1 MTLKRVCLVPKM
13 SGVGGMVSF
22 QAKLAGGLAAL
33 GIETCFDLAD
43 KPYQAVLVIGGT
55 RNLAGL
61 WRARREGIPVVQR
74 LNGMNWL
81 HRLRQTGWRHYLRS
95 EYGNLLLS
103 FIRRRLATRI
113 VYQSNF
119 SRQWWERRYGK
130 TRIPWQVVYN
140 GVDLSAYSPA
150 GAHNRPE
157 GRWRILL
164 VEGSLG
170 GGYESGL
177 ETAVQMAEK
186 MRIDY
191 GQPLEVQVV
200 GRASPALQAAW
211 QGRTRFPLI
220 FKGLLS
226 REAIPEV
233 DRSAQILFAADI
245 NAACPNSVIEALAC
259 GLPVVSFD
267 TGALPELVQG
277 AAGIIVPYGGDPW
290 KLDAPDIG
298 ALARA
303 AARGL
308 PRPGALPF
316 GGAAESR
323 RGFWVGPHGGR
334 LSPGV
339 GRMKFGSRIFWKV
352 RERG

>member
-22 QAKLAGGLAAL
+22 QAKMAGGLAER
-33 GIETCFDLAD
+33 GIDTCCSLED

-55 RNLAGL
+55 RSLAGL

-130 TRIPWQVVYN
+130 TPIPWQVVYN

-150 GAHNRPE
+150 GTHSRPE
-157 GRWRILL
+157 GLWRILL
-164 VEGSLG
+164 VEGRLG

-186 MRIDY
+186 MRIDFS
-191 GQPLEVQVV
+191 QQIEVQVV

-211 QGRTRFPLI
+211 QGRTRFSLI
-220 FKGLLS
+220 FKGLLP
-226 REAIPEV
+226 RDAIPEV
-233 DRSAQILFAADI
+233 DRSAQVLFAADI

-259 GLPVVSFD
+259 GLPGIAFD
-267 TGALPELVQG
+267 TGALPELVTPQSG
-277 AAGIIVPYGGDPW
+277 RVVSYGGNPWRLDP
-290 KLDAPDIG
+290 PDIPG
-298 ALARA
+298 LARA
-303 AARGL
+303 VVEVLKNHAEFRFAARKHAEQVFGL
-308 PRPGALPF
+308 DQMVDWYLHVLL
-316 GGAAESR
+316 ES
-323 RGFWVGPHGGR
+323 
-334 LSPGV
+334 
-339 GRMKFGSRIFWKV
+339 
-352 RERG
+352 

>member
-22 QAKLAGGLAAL
+22 QAKLAGGLAER
-33 GIETCFDLAD
+33 GIETCCSLED

-55 RNLAGL
+55 RSLAGL
-61 WRARREGIPVVQR
+61 RRARRDGIPVVQR
-74 LNGMNWL
+74 LNGLNWL

-119 SRQWWERRYGK
+119 SHQWWERRYGK

-150 GAHNRPE
+150 GAHSRSE
-157 GRWRILL
+157 GLWRILL

-186 MRIDY
+186 MRIAY
-191 GQPLEVQVV
+191 AQPLEVQVV

-211 QGRTRFPLI
+211 QGQTRFALI

-233 DRSAQILFAADI
+233 DRSAQVLFAADI

-277 AAGIIVPYGGDPW
+277 EAGIIVPYGGDPW
-290 KLDAPDIG
+290 KLDAPDIA
-298 ALARA
+298 ALSRA
-303 AARGL
+303 AAQVCQDQERFRLGARQRAEEAFGL
-308 PRPGALPF
+308 DRMVAGYLQAL
-316 GGAAESR
+316 E
-323 RGFWVGPHGGR
+323 
-334 LSPGV
+334 
-339 GRMKFGSRIFWKV
+339 
-352 RERG
+352 E

>member
-1 MTLKRVCLVPKM
+1 MTMQRVCLVPKM

-33 GIETCFDLAD
+33 GIETCFDLGD

-61 WRARREGIPVVQR
+61 WHARREGIPVVQR

-81 HRLRQTGWRHYLRS
+81 HRLRQTGLRHYLRS

-103 FIRRRLATRI
+103 FIRRRLATCI

-119 SRQWWERRYGK
+119 SHQWWERRYGK

-140 GVDLSAYSPA
+140 GVDLSAYSPT
-150 GAHNRPE
+150 GAHSRPE
-157 GRWRILL
+157 GHWRILL

-226 REAIPEV
+226 REAIPEA

-303 AARGL
+303 AAQVCLDQECFRLGARQRAEEAFGL
-308 PRPGALPF
+308 ARMVEGYLQAL
-316 GGAAESR
+316 E
-323 RGFWVGPHGGR
+323 
-334 LSPGV
+334 
-339 GRMKFGSRIFWKV
+339 
-352 RERG
+352 E

>member
-22 QAKLAGGLAAL
+22 QAKLAGGLAER
-33 GIETCFDLAD
+33 GIETCCSLED

-55 RNLAGL
+55 RSLGGL
-61 WRARREGIPVVQR
+61 WRARREDTPVVQR

-119 SRQWWERRYGK
+119 SHQWWERRYGK

-150 GAHNRPE
+150 GAHSRPE
-157 GRWRILL
+157 GLWRILL

-186 MRIDY
+186 VRIDY
-191 GQPLEVQVV
+191 GQPLEVLVV
-200 GRASPALQAAW
+200 GRVSPALQATW

-220 FKGLLS
+220 FKGLQP
-226 REAIPEV
+226 REEIPEV
-233 DRSAQILFAADI
+233 DRSAQVLFAADI

-277 AAGIIVPYGGDPW
+277 EAGVIVPYSGDPW
-290 KLDAPDIG
+290 KLDAPDIA
-298 ALARA
+298 ALSRA
-303 AARGL
+303 AAQVCQDQERFRQGARQRAEEAFGL
-308 PRPGALPF
+308 DRMVEGYLQAL
-316 GGAAESR
+316 E
-323 RGFWVGPHGGR
+323 
-334 LSPGV
+334 
-339 GRMKFGSRIFWKV
+339 
-352 RERG
+352 E

>member
-1 MTLKRVCLVPKM
+1 MKLKRVCLVPKM

-22 QAKLAGGLAAL
+22 QAKLAGGLEER
-33 GIETCFDLAD
+33 GIESCCSLED

-55 RNLAGL
+55 RSLAGL

-103 FIRRRLATRI
+103 FIRRRLATCI

-119 SRQWWERRYGK
+119 SHLWWERRYGK

-150 GAHNRPE
+150 GAHSRPE
-157 GRWRILL
+157 GLWRILL

-177 ETAVQMAEK
+177 EMAVQMAEK

-191 GQPLEVQVV
+191 SRPLEVQVV
-200 GRASPALQAAW
+200 GWASPALQAAW
-211 QGRTRFPLI
+211 QGRTRFALI

-226 REAIPEV
+226 RDAIPEV
-233 DRSAQILFAADI
+233 DRSAQVLFAADI

-267 TGALPELVQG
+267 TGALPELVSG
-277 AAGIIVPYGGDPW
+277 DAGRLAPYGGNPW
-290 KLDAPDIG
+290 KLDNPNLP
-298 ALARA
+298 ALADAARQVLNDQPRFRA
-303 AARGL
+303 AARQ
-308 PRPGALPF
+308 R
-316 GGAAESR
+316 AESA
-323 RGFWVGPHGGR
+323 
-334 LSPGV
+334 
-339 GRMKFGSRIFWKV
+339 FGLDTMVEKYLDV
-352 RERG
+352 LLG